1 MAWIFSGMS
10 ESDNCYGIKHGRR
23 WGVPGGACE
32 LVMDVCN
39 FHFMVRKGFTE
50 VIIFEL
56 RPDALNLADRKP
68 EVLS

>member
-1 MAWIFSGMS
+1 M
-10 ESDNCYGIKHGRR
+10 
-23 WGVPGGACE
+23 GVPGGACE

-39 FHFMVRKGFTE
+39 FHFMVKKVFTK

-56 RPDALNLADRKP
+56 RPDAVNLADRKP

>member
-1 MAWIFSGMS
+1 MS
-10 ESDNCYGIKHGRR
+10 ESDKCYVIKHGRR
-23 WGVPGGACE
+23 LGVPGGACK

-39 FHFMVRKGFTE
+39 FHFLVRKGFTE

-56 RPDALNLADRKP
+56 RSDAVNLADRKP